1 MRGLKTWLMGLFT
14 GAALGAAAYYLLRDG
29 LPKETRQRVNEAVG
43 DAVEAGKKAAS
54 KRKAEL
60 EDRFDELVGTNGKK

>member
-1 MRGLKTWLMGLFT
+1 MRGLRTWLVGLFT

-29 LPKETRQRVNEAVG
+29 LPKETRERVN
-43 DAVEAGKKAAS
+43 DAVSDAVDAGKKAAS

-60 EDRFDELVGTNGKK
+60 EDRLEELVGTNGKK